1 MKTFISGLAICLI
14 ALTLFFSCTKR
25 DQSSTEKEDIP
36 SDVIKKLQAQ
46 GFNTQHVIRS
56 KNGYI
61 VEGDIF
67 LTAEKIDQAATLQ
80 KLHVAN
86 TEQYRTTNLI
96 TGLPRVITISVTN
109 LPPAY
114 TTATDAAIARYNA
127 LNLRLTFQRVAAN
140 GNIDIAGGIF
150 NDPNVLGQSAG
161 FPDVNGTPPSPIL
174 LNANSIGN
182 TPDQGYITTIIA
194 HEIGHCIGFRH
205 TDYFNRTYSCGW
217 GGNEGDAGVGAVNIP
232 GTPTAE
238 DPNSW
243 MLACTSGGDRPF
255 NANDVIAL
263 NYLYGAP
270 PPCVGEGK
278 KLINGICRTGTKII
292 TDVQNSSV
300 GGHARCKRTYH
311 YKWSDGS
318 VSGDYFE
325 YFNGVCAVLP

>member
-25 DQSSTEKEDIP
+25 DQPSTAKEDIP
-36 SDVIKKLQAQ
+36 SDVLKKLQAQ

-80 KLHVAN
+80 KLHLAN

-127 LNLRLTFQRVAAN
+127 LNLRLTFQRIAAN

-161 FPDVNGTPPSPIL
+161 FPDANGTPPSPIL

-182 TPDQGYITTIIA
+182 TPDQGYLTTIIA
-194 HEIGHCIGFRH
+194 HEIGHCIVSHRAS
-205 TDYFNRTYSCGW
+205 TYF
-217 GGNEGDAGVGAVNIP
+217 
-232 GTPTAE
+232 
-238 DPNSW
+238 
-243 MLACTSGGDRPF
+243 
-255 NANDVIAL
+255 
-263 NYLYGAP
+263 
-270 PPCVGEGK
+270 
-278 KLINGICRTGTKII
+278 LIT
-292 TDVQNSSV
+292 
-300 GGHARCKRTYH
+300 
-311 YKWSDGS
+311 
-318 VSGDYFE
+318 
-325 YFNGVCAVLP
+325 L